1 MHTVTSG
8 NLVHRS
14 AKIRELFAV
23 GETPR
28 QTSPQSLGGLNSLC
42 NFTSVPL
49 NKQQETELRNAIR
62 AAEEQKTTPAPARAH
77 FV

>member
-1 MHTVTSG
+1 MHIVSSG

-42 NFTSVPL
+42 NFTSVPQNEL
-49 NKQQETELRNAIR
+49 QETELRNAIH
-62 AAEEQKTTPAPARAH
+62 AAGGQKTTPAPVRAP